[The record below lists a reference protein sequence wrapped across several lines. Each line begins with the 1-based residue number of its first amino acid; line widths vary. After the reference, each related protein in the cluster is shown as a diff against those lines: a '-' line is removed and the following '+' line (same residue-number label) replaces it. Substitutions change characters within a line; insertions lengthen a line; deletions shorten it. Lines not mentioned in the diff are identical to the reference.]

1 LRKRNEFKRA
11 LKPCE
16 QEQFAAM
23 RSHIAAAVL
32 LLCVAVVA
40 SVLSFRGNDQHEP
53 TLQSSMSLLQQRAS
67 LRTARLQQLASVIP
81 GLVRC
86 SGFVSCP
93 LGFKIPENFKLNGEF
108 GGDALTIVD
117 NPDDSFLDVHGMNN
131 PSNDIG
137 YATAPVAN
145 VIRLATKREAH
156 ADAFDSHL
164 KSQVDGTDRSPAQ
177 LAAASPAAAA
187 PKSDDDDTDV
197 TSQFN
202 AFAASVLDSEEAA
215 ASAQKELNEEG
226 WEDEP
231 VAAQARGA
239 QAPHEQ
245 LDTAAGSGPLE
256 EGHLERQRRLFARGL
271 SHSMARMLRR
281 KAPRR

>member
-1 LRKRNEFKRA
+1 
-11 LKPCE
+11 
-16 QEQFAAM
+16 M
-23 RSHIAAAVL
+23 RSHIAAAAL
-32 LLCVAVVA
+32 LLCAAVIA
-40 SVLSFRGNDQHEP
+40 SSVLSFRGHDQHES

-67 LRTARLQQLASVIP
+67 QRTARLQRLASVIP

-108 GGDALTIVD
+108 VGDALTIVD
-117 NPDDSFLDVHGMNN
+117 NPDDSFLNVHGMNT
-131 PSNDIG
+131 PSTDIG

-164 KSQVDGTDRSPAQ
+164 KSQIDGTHRAPAQ

-187 PKSDDDDTDV
+187 SNSDGDGADV
-197 TSQFN
+197 LSQFN
-202 AFAASVLDSEEAA
+202 AFAASVLDGDQAA
-215 ASAQKELNEEG
+215 ASAQKQLDEEG

-231 VAAQARGA
+231 VAAAARGEH
-239 QAPHEQ
+239 APHEQ
-245 LDTAAGSGPLE
+245 LDTAAGGGALE